1 MAKKIEKSI
10 VADNK
15 SQITNAKIADGN
27 NVETN
32 VTWHKQSLIAGFVVG
47 VVSSILASYL
57 WENFFKQ

>member
-15 SQITNAKIADGN
+15 SQITNAKITDGN
-27 NVETN
+27 IIETN
-32 VTWHKQSLIAGFVVG
+32 VTWHKQSLILGFIVG

-57 WENFFKQ
+57 WENFIR